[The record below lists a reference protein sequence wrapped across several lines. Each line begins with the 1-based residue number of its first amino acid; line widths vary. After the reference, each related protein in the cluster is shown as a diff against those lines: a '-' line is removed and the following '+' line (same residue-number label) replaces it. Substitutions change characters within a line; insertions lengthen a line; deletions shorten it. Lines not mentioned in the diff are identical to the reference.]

1 MKLSEL
7 IFEAK
12 IVKEELDIR
21 SYTDGRGRSKWMVFD
36 TDDPDKRVGNTF
48 DSEGAAEE
56 FRDAERARRANP
68 SAEKPKPPK
77 TGMGKPKTTVD
88 ISDVKAGKMTTGL
101 SRVGDRF
108 FLSLPDGKTVL
119 EIANEADA
127 DKLERILLDL
137 TEAKKSPADI
147 TKAMTGSNLDALI
160 GRYNI
165 TSTPKVI
172 DNPIKRAITKI
183 SIADFEMLMKAKGTT
198 GGQIAQWVATSNG
211 WKLLVG
217 IVKRITPLLDPVMVF
232 LGVLRAIDEVQ
243 EEMKEAEAQGDTG
256 KQEQLALEADILRGQ
271 LLVMLIAMLIPIFR
285 VSRWAVPLIRFFGG
299 AVKGIINFVAIGA
312 TVATGGAA
320 APAAAVGSRIGWL
333 LTEGAQFLVFL
344 LLSDPSFQ
352 RWLAQL
358 IAGSILKDIVAG
370 AGSYVNNSLKSIEEQ
385 LDGKYGSKFLAD
397 NLTTEEKTVGG
408 VDGEYFSN
416 SEWAKLVFGALL
428 FPKGSKTRLVPY
440 IPESKREQLLSNVLG
455 VESVNTP
462 PQLSPRLDTKGQIE
476 KPDPDANDPRGK
488 DQIPPVPGPSVNSG
502 APGFRPGQ

>member
-21 SYTDGRGRSKWMVFD
+21 SYTDGRGRSKWIVFD

-68 SAEKPKPPK
+68 SAEKPKPAK
-77 TGMGKPKTTVD
+77 TGIGKPKTTVD
-88 ISDVKAGKMTTGL
+88 ISDVKTGKLTSGL

-147 TKAMTGSNLDALI
+147 TKAMTGSNLDALL

-172 DNPIKRAITKI
+172 NNPIKRAITKI
-183 SIADFEMLMKAKGTT
+183 SIADFEMLAKAKGSFA
-198 GGQIAQWVATSNG
+198 GKLIASDG
-211 WKLLVG
+211 WKIFTG
-217 IVKRITPLLDPVMVF
+217 IAKRVTPLLDPLSVV
-232 LGVLRAIDEVQ
+232 LGVMLAIDQVQ
-243 EEMKEAEAQGDTG
+243 EEMKEAEAQGDSG
-256 KQEQLALEADILRGQ
+256 KLQELALEADILRGQ
-271 LLVMLIAMLIPIFR
+271 LLVMLVASLTVVLR
-285 VSRWAVPLIRFFGG
+285 TSKWAYIIIRFFGG
-299 AVKGIINFVAIGA
+299 FVKRVINVASVGAV
-312 TVATGGAA
+312 VATGGTA
-320 APAAAVGSRIGWL
+320 APAAAAANRIGWL

-344 LLSDPSFQ
+344 LLSNPSFQ

-358 IAGSILKDIVAG
+358 IAGSILKDVIAE

-397 NLTTEEKTVGG
+397 NLTTDEKTVGG

-488 DQIPPVPGPSVNSG
+488 DQIPPAPGPSVNSG

>member
-1 MKLSEL
+1 MKLSDL
-7 IFEAK
+7 LFEAN

-21 SYTDGRGRSKWMVFD
+21 SYTDGRGRTKWEVFD
-36 TDDPDKRVGNTF
+36 TDDPTKRVGNAF
-48 DSEGAAEE
+48 GSEGAAEE

-68 SAEKPKPPK
+68 SADKPKPPK
-77 TGMGKPKTTVD
+77 TGMGDPKTPVD
-88 ISDVKAGKMTTGL
+88 VSDVKAGKMTAGL

-119 EIANEADA
+119 EITDEADA

-137 TEAKKSPADI
+137 TQAKKSPAEI
-147 TKAMTGSNLDALI
+147 TKAMTGSNLKALL

-172 DNPIKRAITKI
+172 NNPISRAITKI
-183 SIADFEMLMKAKGTT
+183 SIADFEMLAKAKNSFAGKF
-198 GGQIAQWVATSNG
+198 VAS
-211 WKLLVG
+211 VG
-217 IVKRITPLLDPVMVF
+217 YPIIKGLAKITPLLDPIMVV
-232 LGVLRAIDEVQ
+232 LGVMLAIDQVE
-243 EEMKEAEAQGDTG
+243 EEMKEAEAQGDST
-256 KQEQLALEADILRGQ
+256 KQKELALEADILRGQ
-271 LLVMLIAMLIPIFR
+271 LLVMLVASLTVVFR
-285 VSRWAVPLIRFFGG
+285 ISRWAYLVIRLFGG
-299 AVKGIINFVAIGA
+299 FAKRVINIASVGAV
-312 TVATGGAA
+312 VATGGTA
-320 APAAAVGSRIGWL
+320 APAAAAANRIGWL

-344 LLSDPSFQ
+344 LLSNPSFQ

-358 IAGSILKDIVAG
+358 IAGSIFKDVIAE

-428 FPKGSKTRLVPY
+428 FPEGSKTRLVPY

-455 VESVNTP
+455 VESVNAP

-476 KPDPDANDPRGK
+476 EPDPDANDPRGK
-488 DQIPPVPGPSVNSG
+488 DQIPPAPGPSVNSG